1 MTVTSHLMVNTPPKK
16 KEKKLMSI
24 VIDEVKL
31 RRIEITTDYPSTVN
45 CGRLV
50 DHDMMKMMMIMMVM
64 TMMMV
69 ITIMMVMIMAMT
81 MSKSSSVCSTNL
93 FRYRY
98 NNMVLLGLLL
108 CLTNI

>member
-1 MTVTSHLMVNTPPKK
+1 MTVTSHRVANTPPKK
-16 KEKKLMSI
+16 KEKKLMST

-50 DHDMMKMMMIMMVM
+50 DHDMMVMMIMMVM

-69 ITIMMVMIMAMT
+69 ITIMMVIIMAMT

-98 NNMVLLGLLL
+98 NNMVLFGLLL
-108 CLTNI
+108 YLTNI

>member
-1 MTVTSHLMVNTPPKK
+1 MTVTSHRMANTPPKK

-50 DHDMMKMMMIMMVM
+50 DHDD
-64 TMMMV
+64 MMMV
-69 ITIMMVMIMAMT
+69 DDDYDGDDDDDGD
-81 MSKSSSVCSTNL
+81 ND
-93 FRYRY
+93 YDGDD
-98 NNMVLLGLLL
+98 NGDDDEQE
-108 CLTNI
+108 